1 MKNLNKLI
9 TESLHSTINDI
20 INEDIDKQNKL
31 CKKVMIDEGLWNGLQ
46 TMWKGAKAIGGQIM
60 NAGAY
65 AKQNVNFQNQLN
77 KVKYANDVIQDMA
90 RDGVINNSTLT
101 YWNQQ
106 LAKYTQYL
114 ENNINTAYNA
124 GNDYRNTQ
132 AASYSDI
139 QKAKGIPAQIIKLQR
154 MLITAKNSGDTAKA
168 IDCMK
173 RIQALKQQQ
182 QQLIGRQQN
191 KP

>member
-1 MKNLNKLI
+1 MKNLNKI
-9 TESLHSTINDI
+9 ISESLHKTINKVI
-20 INEDIDKQNKL
+20 VEDINKQNKICEQVL
-31 CKKVMIDEGLWNGLQ
+31 IDEGLWNGLQ

-65 AKQNVNFQNQLN
+65 AKQNVDFQNQLN

-114 ENNINTAYNA
+114 ESNINAAYNA
-124 GNDYRNTQ
+124 GNDYRNTK
-132 AASYSDI
+132 AASYNDI
-139 QKAKGIPAQIIKLQR
+139 QKAQGIPAQIIKLQR
-154 MLITAKNSGDTAKA
+154 MLITAKNNGDTAKA

-182 QQLIGRQQN
+182 QQLIGRQRN
-191 KP
+191 NP